1 MAGELTRL
9 THVTNR
15 PVSDTHER
23 VMPVSAD
30 RSKVLTQGDQSPA
43 IPMNPVGAGGQH
55 EQAGIKYSDH
65 RS

>member
-1 MAGELTRL
+1 MAGELTRH

-15 PVSDTHER
+15 PDSDTHER
-23 VMPVSAD
+23 AMPLSSD

-43 IPMNPVGAGGQH
+43 FPMNCVGARGNMN
-55 EQAGIKYSDH
+55 KRVSNYSDH